1 VTFLTI
7 VIRLIIGILI
17 AAAIGV
23 ALVPLLVL
31 MDLGSGG
38 TGWGLCL
45 SGVGVCRN
53 SYFSGFEM
61 VAVLFAALFVILA
74 LIRVFVRLLRWV
86 RKRHAERDGKPVPV

>member
-1 VTFLTI
+1 VTI
-7 VIRLIIGILI
+7 VLRIIIAILI

-45 SGVGVCRN
+45 SGVGVCRG

-61 VAVLFAALFVILA
+61 VAVLFVALFVILG
-74 LIRVFVRLLRWV
+74 LIRVFVLLLRWV
-86 RKRHAERDGKPVPV
+86 QKRRAEREGKPVPV

>member
-1 VTFLTI
+1 ML
-7 VIRLIIGILI
+7 RIIIAILI

-23 ALVPLLVL
+23 ALMPLLVL

-45 SGVGVCRN
+45 SGVGVCRS

-61 VAVLFAALFVILA
+61 VAVLFVALFVILG
-74 LIRVFVRLLRWV
+74 LIRVFVLLLRWV
-86 RKRHAERDGKPVPV
+86 QKRRAEREGKPVPV